1 MGRDAMKAGENPC
14 FRCRKE
20 AAKYNDKLSSREGAA
35 EALGVSASSLA
46 DYELGITK
54 VIPVDKV
61 VLMADLYNAPELKA
75 WYCTSECPIGKSFPM
90 PSSELSSVERTTL
103 NLLRQLR
110 QEDVEEV
117 KEKLIDIKVLDS
129 KYSLDRIRGKVED
142 VYFRNIEILN
152 GPFPVSII
160 RGFEMANEM
169 SRPQNIYFENIKILG
184 QEIQSPNQLRMVVEL
199 AHNLHFDG
207 KTYCVKTGER

>member
-1 MGRDAMKAGENPC
+1 MLWNAEPGNALEIGYEL
-14 FRCRKE
+14 RCRE
-20 AAKYNDKLSSREGAA
+20 VCGIIFRDIDIVQCQYEGNQSG
-35 EALGVSASSLA
+35 GVLTIHNA
-46 DYELGITK
+46 DRPYVHDIHYEDIR
-54 VIPVDKV
+54 I
-61 VLMADLYNAPELKA
+61 
-75 WYCTSECPIGKSFPM
+75 
-90 PSSELSSVERTTL
+90 
-103 NLLRQLR
+103 
-110 QEDVEEV
+110 EDAQ
-117 KEKLIDIKVLDS
+117 EKLIDIKVLDS
-129 KYSLDRIRGKVED
+129 KYSLDRIRGKVEH

>member
-61 VLMADLYNAPELKA
+61 VMMADLYNAPELKA

-90 PSSELSSVERTTL
+90 PSSELSTVERTTL

-117 KEKLIDIKVLDS
+117 KEKLIDITADGVISEDERVDLQQILSYLDGLI
-129 KYSLDRIRGKVED
+129 KAAGELRLIGLKAM
-142 VYFRNIEILN
+142 N
-152 GPFPVSII
+152 G
-160 RGFEMANEM
+160 G
-169 SRPQNIYFENIKILG
+169 
-184 QEIQSPNQLRMVVEL
+184 
-199 AHNLHFDG
+199 
-207 KTYCVKTGER
+207 

>member
-20 AAKYNDKLSSREGAA
+20 AAKYNDKLSSWEGAA

-103 NLLRQLR
+103 NLLKQLR
-110 QEDVEEV
+110 QEDVEDV
-117 KEKLIDIKVLDS
+117 KEKLIDITASCL
-129 KYSLDRIRGKVED
+129 
-142 VYFRNIEILN
+142 
-152 GPFPVSII
+152 
-160 RGFEMANEM
+160 
-169 SRPQNIYFENIKILG
+169 
-184 QEIQSPNQLRMVVEL
+184 
-199 AHNLHFDG
+199 
-207 KTYCVKTGER
+207 